1 MLSFM
6 SGMKAKDNGGAHN
19 PNYVTMKDVSL
30 EVPGGLERENT
41 ADVVNDPRLYVE
53 NVLDKRLA
61 AFEALAIVTEIMS
74 AEAVKQCFELP
85 ADFELVGPYCHVA
98 IFQIIGFGIMIS
110 VLFMTTVATATLSL
124 QLFFSIRLM
133 TAGPTGFD
141 KAANF
146 YTDRRM
152 WQWRERAVFG
162 VKWGIVGFFL
172 STGFMLYVKLY
183 TEGAPEK
190 TVEHDEEEGRYGH
203 KIFAGVT
210 LGIFLCLS
218 AALTHLVQSHT
229 RVFEECY
236 SSVDMCHP
244 SGLTSY
250 LRTEKS
256 S

>member
-6 SGMKAKDNGGAHN
+6 GSMKAKENGSSHN

-30 EVPGGLERENT
+30 EVPHALERENT

-85 ADFELVGPYCHVA
+85 ADFELVGPYWHVA
-98 IFQIIGFGIMIS
+98 IFQVIGFGIMIS

-141 KAANF
+141 KAASF

-183 TEGAPEK
+183 TEGAPET
-190 TVEHDEEEGRYGH
+190 TVEHDEEEGRHSH

-210 LGIFLCLS
+210 LGIFLILS
-218 AALTHLVQSHT
+218 AALTHLVQTHT

-236 SSVDMCHP
+236 ASVDMCHP
-244 SGLTSY
+244 SGLTGY